1 MSAGDGL
8 GTFPQPVEYF
18 PPSVPADSHN
28 ARKARPSRWH
38 ALCSFRGVPRFL
50 MRFLGV
56 LVLDPVA
63 FEDIEAD
70 RRAAMQSAIV
80 VATVCLSSG
89 FAAAGQQIA
98 GTAGFASGVL
108 MALGAWLVWVMMIA
122 ALGPYVMAEPQ
133 TKSDFPE
140 LLRVLGFAAAPGVFI
155 ALAAMPALTPLV
167 VVVVAI
173 WMVTAAV
180 LGLRQAL
187 DYRSTARAAAVCVIS
202 WLLSFGVMA
211 AIATLFTRT
220 VS

>member
-1 MSAGDGL
+1 M
-8 GTFPQPVEYF
+8 
-18 PPSVPADSHN
+18 
-28 ARKARPSRWH
+28 
-38 ALCSFRGVPRFL
+38 PRFL

-56 LVLDPVA
+56 LVLDPAA

-70 RRAAMQSAIV
+70 RRAAIQSAIV
-80 VATVCLSSG
+80 VATVCLSGG
-89 FAAAGQQIA
+89 FAAAGLQMA
-98 GTAGFASGVL
+98 GAAFVSGAL
-108 MALGAWLVWVMMIA
+108 MALGAWLVWVVMIA
-122 ALGPYVMAEPQ
+122 ALGPYALAEPQ

-155 ALAAMPALTPLV
+155 ALAAMRTVTPVV

-173 WMVTAAV
+173 WMVAAAV

-187 DYRSTARAAAVCVIS
+187 DYRSTTRAAAVCVIS

-211 AIATLFTRT
+211 ALATLFTRT

>member
-1 MSAGDGL
+1 M
-8 GTFPQPVEYF
+8 TQF
-18 PPSVPADSHN
+18 
-28 ARKARPSRWH
+28 
-38 ALCSFRGVPRFL
+38 FRRFI
-50 MRFLGV
+50 GA
-56 LVLDPVA
+56 LVLDAGVY
-63 FEDIEAD
+63 EDIEAD
-70 RRAAMQSAIV
+70 RHASMQSVIV
-80 VATVCLSSG
+80 VAAVCLSGG

-98 GTAGFASGVL
+98 GSAGFVSGIL

-155 ALAAMPALTPLV
+155 ALAAMSALTPLV
-167 VVVVAI
+167 VVVVAL
-173 WMVTAAV
+173 WMVATAV

-202 WLLSFGVMA
+202 WLLSFGVIA
-211 AIATLFTRT
+211 AIATLLART

>member
-1 MSAGDGL
+1 MPL
-8 GTFPQPVEYF
+8 
-18 PPSVPADSHN
+18 
-28 ARKARPSRWH
+28 
-38 ALCSFRGVPRFL
+38 FL
-50 MRFLGV
+50 MRLLGV
-56 LVLDPVA
+56 LVLDPVT

-80 VATVCLSSG
+80 VATVCLSGG

-98 GTAGFASGVL
+98 GSAGFVSGIL

-140 LLRVLGFAAAPGVFI
+140 LLRVLGFAAAPGLFI
-155 ALAAMPALTPLV
+155 GLAAMRAVTPI
-167 VVVVAI
+167 VVVAVAV
-173 WMVTAAV
+173 WMVAAAV

-187 DYRSTARAAAVCVIS
+187 DYRNTARAAAVCVIS
-202 WLLSFGVMA
+202 WLLTFGVMA
-211 AIATLFTRT
+211 AVATLFTRT